1 MRSDVAQL
9 LGRTEQFNLYSD
21 GSLWA
26 RYSSGREMPLGPVR
40 SAWDPRE
47 FPHAASEWS
56 ALLALYI
63 SYANSDGAMADRKPC
78 EGGPA

>member
-1 MRSDVAQL
+1 MRSHLTQL
-9 LGRTEQFNLYSD
+9 LGRTQQFSLYTD

-26 RYSSGREMPLGPVR
+26 RYASGRETPLGPVR

-56 ALLALYI
+56 ALVALYA
-63 SYANSDGAMADRKPC
+63 SYANSDGVRAVRKPC
-78 EGGPA
+78 VSGRA